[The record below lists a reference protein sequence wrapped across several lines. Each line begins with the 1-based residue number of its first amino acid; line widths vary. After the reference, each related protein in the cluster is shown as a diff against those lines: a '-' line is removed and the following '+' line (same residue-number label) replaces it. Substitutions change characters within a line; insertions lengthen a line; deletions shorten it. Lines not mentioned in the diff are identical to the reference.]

1 MTFPDDVL
9 TEIRS
14 GLSISERGLS
24 LRQDQNTFPP
34 TSEVLNCFFICLLL
48 KFEFIWIKL
57 VTFMNYPL
65 LLASITLSVCS
76 LAPVANSAV
85 PPSVPPPVQARGA
98 AEFLDSM
105 GICAVIYDN
114 ATHESIVVPRLAELG
129 IQHLRVGL
137 KKVGDNHRGNGQIM
151 LNRVKELGEAGY
163 KITGLWS
170 CWYSMDDFLT
180 ITEFLLP
187 NSIYQAEGPNE
198 PWNGHEN
205 FKWEGEKWPKG
216 PALYMED
223 MHTALKSRETTRN
236 IPILSFSGTTSA
248 YKSIEQWLDY
258 GNEHIY
264 SDNGESLTEKGQ
276 LQKLIERCRATQYPT
291 KPLQFTEAGYNS
303 DPKGYRGTS
312 IEVQARGVP
321 RIFLETFKSGIVRT
335 FIYGLIMK
343 DDAGF
348 SLLHPDGQPK
358 PAFLAVKAMREI
370 LKDTAVEGFTPGSL
384 AFQVEAPVP
393 SVHHLLLQRSDGVF
407 FLCLW
412 NDIGGWDAKTKK
424 DKRNPDQSV
433 QISFAK
439 NPSKVSSYRPLT
451 NGKDALE
458 TKTVMDQKMT
468 VDVPDHP
475 LILEIVPGP

>member
-1 MTFPDDVL
+1 MKYSLL
-9 TEIRS
+9 T
-14 GLSISERGLS
+14 
-24 LRQDQNTFPP
+24 T
-34 TSEVLNCFFICLLL
+34 
-48 KFEFIWIKL
+48 
-57 VTFMNYPL
+57 
-65 LLASITLSVCS
+65 SITLLFACS
-76 LAPVANSAV
+76 FVHKASCAV
-85 PPSVPPPVQARGA
+85 PEPVQARGA

-105 GICAVIYDN
+105 GICSVVYDN
-114 ATHESIVVPRLAELG
+114 AMHEAVVVPRLAELG

-137 KKVGDNHRGNGQIM
+137 KKVGDNNRGNGEIQ

-223 MHTALKSRETTRN
+223 MHAALKSRETTRN

-248 YKSIEQWLDY
+248 YKSIEQWLDF

-264 SDNGESLTEKGQ
+264 TDNGESLTEKGQ

-303 DPKGYRGTS
+303 DPKGFRGTS
-312 IEVQARGVP
+312 TGMQARGVP

-348 SLLHPDGQPK
+348 SLLHPDGKPK
-358 PAFLAVKAMREI
+358 PAFFAVKAMREI
-370 LKDTAVEGFTPGSL
+370 LKDTAVEGFKPGSL
-384 AFQVEAPVP
+384 AFQVETPVA

-412 NDIGGWDAKTKK
+412 NDVDGWDEKTKQ
-424 DKRNPDQSV
+424 D
-433 QISFAK
+433 IK
-439 NPSKVSSYRPLT
+439 NPPQAVKVLFDTAPAKITVFEPLT
-451 NGKDALE
+451 KGTSARQVNNSPGTDI
-458 TKTVMDQKMT
+458 T

-475 LILEIVPGP
+475 IILEIVVGS

>member
-1 MTFPDDVL
+1 MKYSLL
-9 TEIRS
+9 T
-14 GLSISERGLS
+14 
-24 LRQDQNTFPP
+24 T
-34 TSEVLNCFFICLLL
+34 
-48 KFEFIWIKL
+48 
-57 VTFMNYPL
+57 
-65 LLASITLSVCS
+65 SITLLFACS
-76 LAPVANSAV
+76 FVHKASCAV
-85 PPSVPPPVQARGA
+85 PEPVQARGA

-105 GICAVIYDN
+105 GICSVVYDN
-114 ATHESIVVPRLAELG
+114 AMHEAVVVPRLAELG

-137 KKVGDNHRGNGQIM
+137 KKVGDNNRGNGEIQ

-223 MHTALKSRETTRN
+223 MHAALKSRETTRN

-248 YKSIEQWLDY
+248 YKSIEQWLDF

-264 SDNGESLTEKGQ
+264 TDNGESLTEKGQ

-303 DPKGYRGTS
+303 DPKGFRGTS
-312 IEVQARGVP
+312 TGMQARGVP

-348 SLLHPDGQPK
+348 SLLHPDGKPK
-358 PAFLAVKAMREI
+358 PAFFAVKAMREI
-370 LKDTAVEGFTPGSL
+370 LKDTAVEGFKPGSL
-384 AFQVEAPVP
+384 AFQVETPVP

-412 NDIGGWDAKTKK
+412 NDVDGWDEKTKQ
-424 DKRNPDQSV
+424 D
-433 QISFAK
+433 IK
-439 NPSKVSSYRPLT
+439 NPPQAVKVLFDKAPAKITVFEPLT
-451 NGKDALE
+451 KGTSALQVNNSPG
-458 TKTVMDQKMT
+458 TDITI
-468 VDVPDHP
+468 DVPDHP
-475 LILEIVPGP
+475 IILEIVVGS